1 MIPPARQAIRGRM
14 ENGNGGLVTD
24 CLIRDEEDAPTKDT
38 HEKLLVLLLFLMS
51 GSSQGLIV
59 TFDATIP
66 TRISENTDLMSEV
79 AAEVS
84 PVVIGLQT
92 NVVDGETLVEQVFK
106 VETNEEKVTRQIA
119 KELQSIIRRLFSK
132 ADRDIR
138 RRASDSE
145 AENLQDVTVSPR

>member
-1 MIPPARQAIRGRM
+1 MHLQR
-14 ENGNGGLVTD
+14 
-24 CLIRDEEDAPTKDT
+24 T
-38 HEKLLVLLLFLMS
+38 HMKKLLVLLLFLMS

>member
-1 MIPPARQAIRGRM
+1 M
-14 ENGNGGLVTD
+14 
-24 CLIRDEEDAPTKDT
+24 K
-38 HEKLLVLLLFLMS
+38 KLLVLLLFLMS

-92 NVVDGETLVEQVFK
+92 YVVDGETLVEQVFK